1 MTYTVDIERSA
12 IVSLSRMPRPDQK
25 RITEKLEALK
35 IDPRP
40 SGAIKLTGTEGWR
53 IRTGNYRIVY
63 LIEDSIRIV
72 TVTRIAHRKDVYR
85 RL

>member
-35 IDPRP
+35 VDPRP
-40 SGAIKLTGTEGWR
+40 AGAIKLAGTEGWR
-53 IRTGNYRIVY
+53 IRSGDYRIVY
-63 LIEDSIRIV
+63 LIEDTIRIV
-72 TVTRIAHRKDVYR
+72 TVTRIAHRKNVYR